1 MSSLRVE
8 TLESAETAHL
18 EEPNPAGLSCQ
29 LYLYQREALGW
40 MVARET
46 AEEHGGVLA
55 DEVGLGKTV
64 EIISLILRHRKPR
77 GVRDPIGSS
86 GVSSGATLIVTPTSI
101 ASQWVEEL
109 QKHAPGL
116 TVVRFPG
123 SADWHTQV
131 TELARYDVIL
141 VTYDV
146 LTKEIWRARAW
157 QSGRNSRYPAFLME
171 LSLWRV
177 VLDEVQYAKG
187 GRNAGKM
194 VRMLTTQHRWA
205 VSGTP
210 MRPGEPRDVTQLL
223 DFVCG
228 ATWLEAHGWEG
239 LVRGWESDDQR
250 RTAQLVAKL
259 KPLFLRRTK
268 VQCAAELSILP
279 QRSQILYVDPTPAE
293 LALRTTFVHRSACRA
308 ASFHECENDSL
319 STHLQLSSLSPPL
332 WASWGGSGG
341 SSASLLVGELRNFTL
356 VPSDL
361 WKDMREGLKDA
372 FLARRQDLNEII
384 AEGLKGLLPDED
396 DLGVMQGQAAR
407 DQQKKWETIRRCH
420 GGKAV
425 VLDLTLL
432 QLLVASS
439 TLAQLAGSQTARE
452 AMAVLFE
459 VLSTPPSPSISNERA
474 NRCEWLALRDRCA
487 LAWLTDSTR
496 KTWLLGLRPH
506 LDLEAGVH
514 VINGQHVMV
523 PRGMPR
529 RWAELEPFLWLRF
542 REYKASERLGA
553 TGDSMGYAIAIKAR
567 TPVQR
572 PSGEVWVGQPM
583 VQLDSHRMDS
593 RLANASKEQA
603 QQAVHDG
610 FDEAKRLLCRSAR
623 GATNLPFELATNLGD
638 AYRKRY
644 AMRKK
649 MVDSE
654 EGVPGLAQGLDTYPY
669 VMELA
674 AESTLSDL
682 LQLRA
687 QALVRGWEADIRG
700 QTRMVGPEDKGIL
713 APLRAQRGVGTWFRP
728 CERSIES
735 ILRPTA
741 HSIRSL
747 ADKVR
752 KEGERVE
759 LALSKGFANASVI
772 AAMHRERVVEELDTM
787 WARHKCFQ
795 TSSSKET
802 KAAQASQV
810 RLGNCPSSKI
820 HAVLNLLTGQ
830 LNGQKA
836 VIFTAFARAVP
847 ELKRII
853 EDKLGHEGAVVS
865 VATLTSK
872 VERENISKFK
882 HDPECRILVV
892 QAGSTLSGAGASGLT
907 LTAARHVILMDVLP
921 DPMVELQAIGRVHR
935 ISQKH
940 ETTVWHVVSRG
951 SIDVVL
957 RHIRNLGPHRRE
969 VCLRS
974 LLVTRP
980 GDASLEKL
988 PALAE
993 IDSPETQELAR
1004 LADQVDEAGEASTVP
1019 LSARSEP
1026 RPPRPP
1032 RV

>member
-1 MSSLRVE
+1 MRERQPVDAL
-8 TLESAETAHL
+8 TALEPLSAF
-18 EEPNPAGLSCQ
+18 
-29 LYLYQREALGW
+29 
-40 MVARET
+40 
-46 AEEHGGVLA
+46 
-55 DEVGLGKTV
+55 VGLVG
-64 EIISLILRHRKPR
+64 
-77 GVRDPIGSS
+77 
-86 GVSSGATLIVTPTSI
+86 
-101 ASQWVEEL
+101 
-109 QKHAPGL
+109 GL
-116 TVVRFPG
+116 
-123 SADWHTQV
+123 
-131 TELARYDVIL
+131 
-141 VTYDV
+141 
-146 LTKEIWRARAW
+146 
-157 QSGRNSRYPAFLME
+157 
-171 LSLWRV
+171 
-177 VLDEVQYAKG
+177 
-187 GRNAGKM
+187 
-194 VRMLTTQHRWA
+194 
-205 VSGTP
+205 
-210 MRPGEPRDVTQLL
+210 
-223 DFVCG
+223 
-228 ATWLEAHGWEG
+228 
-239 LVRGWESDDQR
+239 
-250 RTAQLVAKL
+250 
-259 KPLFLRRTK
+259 
-268 VQCAAELSILP
+268 
-279 QRSQILYVDPTPAE
+279 
-293 LALRTTFVHRSACRA
+293 
-308 ASFHECENDSL
+308 
-319 STHLQLSSLSPPL
+319 
-332 WASWGGSGG
+332 GG

-361 WKDMREGLKDA
+361 WQDMREGLKDA

-407 DQQKKWETIRRCH
+407 DQQKKSETSRRCH
-420 GGKAV
+420 GGMAV

-439 TLAQLAGSQTARE
+439 TLSQLAGSQTARD

-459 VLSTPPSPSISNERA
+459 VLSTPPSPSITKERA

-487 LAWLTDSTR
+487 NVWVTNSTR
-496 KTWLLGLRPH
+496 KSWLLGLRPH

-542 REYKASERLGA
+542 REYKASEMLGA

-583 VQLDSHRMDS
+583 VQLDSHRMDN

-654 EGVPGLAQGLDTYPY
+654 EGVPGLAQDLDTYPY

-674 AESTLSDL
+674 AETTLSDL
-682 LQLRA
+682 LELRA

-700 QTRMVGPEDKGIL
+700 QTRMVGPEDKDIL
-713 APLRAQRGVGTWFRP
+713 APLRAQSGVGTWFRP
-728 CERSIES
+728 CERTIES

-759 LALSKGFANASVI
+759 HALSKGFANASVI

-810 RLGNCPSSKI
+810 RLVISEVILSP
-820 HAVLNLLTGQ
+820 LLAHFPMRMLTTAPFLPTGTPRQ
-830 LNGQKA
+830 LSQQQDTRGAQPTDGA
-836 VIFTAFARAVP
+836 AQWR
-847 ELKRII
+847 
-853 EDKLGHEGAVVS
+853 EGS
-865 VATLTSK
+865 HLH
-872 VERENISKFK
+872 RL
-882 HDPECRILVV
+882 C
-892 QAGSTLSGAGASGLT
+892 QGGAGA
-907 LTAARHVILMDVLP
+907 
-921 DPMVELQAIGRVHR
+921 QAY
-935 ISQKH
+935 
-940 ETTVWHVVSRG
+940 
-951 SIDVVL
+951 L
-957 RHIRNLGPHRRE
+957 
-969 VCLRS
+969 
-974 LLVTRP
+974 
-980 GDASLEKL
+980 
-988 PALAE
+988 
-993 IDSPETQELAR
+993 
-1004 LADQVDEAGEASTVP
+1004 
-1019 LSARSEP
+1019 
-1026 RPPRPP
+1026 
-1032 RV
+1032 